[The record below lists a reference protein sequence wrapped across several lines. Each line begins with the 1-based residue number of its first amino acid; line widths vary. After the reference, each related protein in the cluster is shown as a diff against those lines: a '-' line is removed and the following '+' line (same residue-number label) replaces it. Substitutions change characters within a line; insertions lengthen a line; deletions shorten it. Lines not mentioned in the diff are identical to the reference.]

1 MSIKTDM
8 TCAILPFRR
17 AAQMNKTEELRQEA
31 ADSGAEV
38 IDWRF
43 QSDRIKGL
51 YCDGVIAMSDNIGT
65 SAERSCILAEELG
78 HHLTAVGDILDQSVA
93 GNRKQE
99 MRGRIWAYNRL
110 IGLTGII
117 KAYKAGCRNRY
128 EVADLL
134 QVSED
139 TLQEALDYYHE
150 KYGLC
155 AQVDNYT
162 IYFEPLGVIELI

>member
-1 MSIKTDM
+1 MSIKTDRS
-8 TCAILPFRR
+8 CAILPFRR
-17 AAQMNKTEELRQEA
+17 NTRMNMAEELRQQA

-38 IDWRF
+38 IDWKF
-43 QSDRIKGL
+43 QTDRIKGL
-51 YCDGVIAMSDNIGT
+51 YCEGVIALSNNIDT
-65 SAERSCILAEELG
+65 DAERACIIAEELG
-78 HHLTAVGDILDQSVA
+78 HHLTAVGDILDQSDA

-117 KAYKAGCRNRY
+117 RAYKAGCRNRY

-139 TLQEALDYYHE
+139 TLQEALDYYRE

-155 AQVDNYT
+155 TQIDNYVV
-162 IYFEPLGVIELI
+162 YFEPLGVVELI